1 MSMNMGGIA
10 GLLLGGLFAVTPTS
24 TNYTLRNFE
33 IGSGGGTS
41 SSSTYKL
48 NGTAGTQTG
57 APGSSATYSQKSG
70 FAAAAT
76 SNVPAAPTFT
86 NPSSYYDRLSLVIN
100 TSSNPSDTKYAVAI
114 SSDDFVTTR
123 YVKSDNST
131 GTTLVAGDYR
141 TYTGWGSGSGV
152 LVLGLT
158 SNTTYKV
165 KVKAFQGNFSE
176 SAYGPT
182 ASAATSQASV
192 TFGVATTANG
202 IPPFSVSFASLA
214 TGTVFDANADASL
227 SLATNALSGAT
238 IYVVDTQAGLRS
250 TGASYTLPSA
260 TADLTAV
267 AQGYG
272 ALVTATSQSSGGPF
286 TVSSPFN
293 GASNNVG
300 ALTTSLQ
307 PLASTAGVV
316 TGGSV
321 TVRLKAKTDI
331 TVPQGT
337 DYVDTLTFVAAAT
350 F

>member
-1 MSMNMGGIA
+1 MYISLGGLA
-10 GLLLGGLFAVTPTS
+10 GLVVGGLFAVTPTS

-33 IGSGGGTS
+33 IGSGGGTG
-41 SSSTYKL
+41 SSTSYKL
-48 NGTAGTQTG
+48 NSTTGTQTG
-57 APGSSATYSQKSG
+57 APGSSTNYSQKSG
-70 FAAAAT
+70 FAPAAT
-76 SNVPAAPTFT
+76 SNAPAAPTFT
-86 NPSSYYDRLSLVIN
+86 NPSSYYDRLQLTIN

-131 GTTLVAGDYR
+131 GTTLVATDYR
-141 TYTGWGSGSGV
+141 TYAGWGSASGV

-158 SNTTYKV
+158 ANTTYKV

-192 TFGVATTANG
+192 TFGVATTLNG
-202 IPPFSVSFASLA
+202 TPPFSISFASLA
-214 TGTVFDANADASL
+214 TGTVFNANADASL

-238 IYVVDTQAGLRS
+238 VYIMDTQAGLRS
-250 TGASYTLPSA
+250 TGSSYTLTSA
-260 TADLTAV
+260 TADLSSA
-267 AQGYG
+267 AKGYG
-272 ALVTATSQSSGGPF
+272 AIVTATSQTTGGPF

-293 GASNNVG
+293 GATNNVG

-307 PLASTAGVV
+307 PLATTTGVV

-321 TVRLKAKTDI
+321 TVRFKAKTDI

-337 DYVDTLTFVAAAT
+337 DYADALTFVAAAT